1 MRTGNETFFYWSI
14 IEKESDEAN
23 IKSFHFFVQM
33 YIAVSFFVYD
43 DLSARVEVGHSERRL

>member
-1 MRTGNETFFYWSI
+1 MRTGNKTFFYWSI

-43 DLSARVEVGHSERRL
+43 DLSARVEVGHSERCL